1 MTRSTNLHWC
11 VFFSAH
17 TELLTWHHLSS
28 RVRDPSRTYL
38 TQDYAMSDLVQE
50 KIMDAEM
57 DDHKLGDEFLT
68 RFAIDQLEV
77 EKALARRRDEL

>member
-1 MTRSTNLHWC
+1 
-11 VFFSAH
+11 
-17 TELLTWHHLSS
+17 
-28 RVRDPSRTYL
+28 
-38 TQDYAMSDLVQE
+38 MSDLVQE